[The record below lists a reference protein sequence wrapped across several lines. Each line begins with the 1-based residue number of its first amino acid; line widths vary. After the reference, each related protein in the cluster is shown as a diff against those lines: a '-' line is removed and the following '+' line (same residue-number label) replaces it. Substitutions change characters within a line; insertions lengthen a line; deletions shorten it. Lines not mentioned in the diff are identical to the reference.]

1 MSSIIEGYNYDIF
14 ISYRQKDNKH
24 DGWVTDFVNN
34 LKGELEATFKEEI
47 SVYFDINPHDGLL
60 ETHDV
65 YASLK
70 EKLKCLIFIPII
82 SRTYCDPES
91 FAWEHEFKAFV
102 ENASQEQFGLKV
114 KLPNGNVASR
124 VLPVRIHDLYPDDIK
139 LVESVL
145 GIIRSID
152 FIYHYQGVNRPLR
165 QKDDDLIQYSKQ
177 PVYRDQVNKVANAI
191 EEIIHGLKSLSKSSE
206 EEKTQHKAATV
217 QEKKTGKIKAQKE
230 EKEQESTI
238 KNHQYGLRR
247 RKKIIV
253 RTLKIA
259 AASIFL
265 ILCSYALWS
274 LRIKQKQRYAR
285 YELIPQIQKMIEENF
300 TAPSRAFELALEAE
314 KYIPGDSVL
323 NQLWPKIS
331 GISTLKTDP
340 PGAKLSWKG
349 YDRPY
354 DGWKVIG
361 TTPLKD
367 FRIPLGFKRIKI
379 EKEGFDSIL
388 LTSLGLLG
396 PGPERFV
403 KLDSTGVLPEN
414 MIRVP
419 SRNIQMILLGFES
432 QPEKMVG
439 EFLIDRYEVTNKEY
453 KEFIDGGGYDDL
465 RYWTFPIYNN
475 GVEISREAAMKSFVD
490 KTGIRGPAQWEVGN
504 YAYGQDNYPVTGI
517 SWYEASAYA
526 AFRGKILPTVYHW
539 SLVAENW
546 RSMDIVPLSNFNGK
560 STVPVDSLPGIS
572 SYGIY
577 GLAGNAR
584 EWCYNLSGNTGE
596 SYILGGGWND
606 AEYSFND
613 AGTQPSID
621 RSAGNGFRCIKLLPD
636 DTTFTSLSGNI
647 AREFRDYSKEKPV
660 DDRTFNLF
668 LRQFDYDKLPL
679 NASTIEIEDH
689 GNWKVEKVTIDAA
702 YNNERFDIWLFL
714 PKDIQPPYQP
724 VLLYHASNVIYYDA
738 FNVNYLRSLE
748 FIVQSGR
755 ALVFPVLKGTC
766 ERRDGLNT
774 DYQQPTVFYKDH
786 VLMWRKDFG
795 RTIDY
800 LETRSDILSNRIGFF
815 GWSWGGFMGGV
826 IPAVESRIKAVVLHV
841 GGMEMTRALPEV
853 DQINFL
859 PRVRQPVLMLNGK
872 YDMFFPL
879 ENTQMPMFNF
889 LGTPAEDKRIIIY
902 DTGHL
907 VPRNELIKETLAW
920 YDKYLGSVK

>member
-14 ISYRQKDNKH
+14 ISYRQKDNKG
-24 DGWVTDFVNN
+24 DRWVSEFVES
-34 LKGELEATFKEEI
+34 LKTELESTFKEEI

-65 YASLK
+65 GESLK
-70 EKLKCLIFIPII
+70 EKLKSLVFIPVV
-82 SRTYCDPES
+82 SRTYCDPKS

-102 ENASQEQFGLKV
+102 EMASEDQFGLKV

-124 VLPVRIHDLYPDDIK
+124 VLPVRIHDLYPDDVK
-139 LVESVL
+139 LVESLL

-191 EEIIHGLKSLSKSSE
+191 EEIIHGLNSVCQPPE
-206 EEKTQHKAATV
+206 GEKLQNNTIYGQN
-217 QEKKTGKIKAQKE
+217 KKINKIKEQKE
-230 EKEQESTI
+230 ETEPEPRI
-238 KNHQYGLRR
+238 KNDPDRLIR
-247 RKKIIV
+247 RKKIIG

-259 AASIFL
+259 AAAIFL
-265 ILCSYALWS
+265 ILCSYTIRS
-274 LRIKQKQRYAR
+274 LVIKQKQRYAR
-285 YELIPQIQKMIEENF
+285 YELIPKIQKMVEENF
-300 TAPSRAFELALEAE
+300 TAPFRAFELAMEAE
-314 KYIPGDSVL
+314 KYIPDDSVL

-331 GISTLKTDP
+331 GISTLITDP
-340 PGAKLSWKG
+340 PGAKLSWKEYG
-349 YDRPY
+349 RPF
-354 DGWKVIG
+354 DEWKVIG

-388 LTSLGLLG
+388 ITSLGLLG

-403 KLDSTGVLPEN
+403 KLDSTGILPEN

-419 SRNIQMILLGFES
+419 SQNIQMILLGFES

-453 KEFIDGGGYDDL
+453 KEFIDAGGYDDL

-475 GVEISREAAMKSFVD
+475 GAVIPREAAMKLFVD

-526 AFRGKILPTVYHW
+526 AFRGKMLPTVYHW

-606 AEYSFND
+606 PDYSFND

-636 DTTFTSLSGNI
+636 DTTFTSLSCNI
-647 AREFRDYSKEKPV
+647 AREFRDYSKERPV

-689 GNWKVEKVTIDAA
+689 GNWMVEKVTIDAA

-724 VLLYHASNVIYYDA
+724 VLLYHGSNVIYYDA
-738 FNVNYLRSLE
+738 FNVNYVRSLE
-748 FIVQSGR
+748 FIVKSGR

-826 IPAVESRIKAVVLHV
+826 MPAVESRINAVVLHV
-841 GGMEMTRALPEV
+841 GGMQMTRALPEA

-872 YDMFFPL
+872 YDMFFPV
-879 ENTQMPMFNF
+879 ESSQKPMFDF
-889 LGTPAEDKRIIIY
+889 LGTPEEDKKIIIY